1 MRVLLA
7 FLLFPCIV
15 FGQYNPLERSNTF
28 QSDNNPLYWKNKKP
42 NASYWQQDVYYDI
55 KAQLND
61 QADIIEGVLSLEY
74 TNNSPNNLEVLVF
87 HLYQNAFEPGSY
99 ASEFHNRA
107 AKSDTNYQHIVVSD
121 LTVNAQDVRFER
133 DNTILTVRLNS
144 ELLPGEKAEIECAFK
159 TYFGPQ
165 HGRMKMYETFGKK
178 HYNVVHWYP
187 RVSVYDAK
195 FGWTKDQHLGHE
207 FYGDFG
213 AFDVELTLPA
223 NYVLDGTGFLLN
235 RSEVL
240 PDDLMDKLAIEN
252 FKDKPWNSPPSEIL
266 PESDELKTWKFHAEN
281 VHDFAWTA
289 DPHYR
294 IGRQEVQLEN
304 GDKILCVALAQEQHA
319 SGWQNAAEYASQVVQ
334 VYSQDFGSYAYHKMI
349 VADARD
355 GMEYPMLTLDGGK
368 DPSYRGLLA
377 HEIGHNWFFGM
388 VGNNETYRASL
399 DEGFTQFLTSWA
411 LVKLEG
417 DTMHRNDSG
426 SKIDKLFYEA
436 HGTVE
441 RSVYSGYYW
450 SAIARD
456 NSPSLNTHSDK
467 FETRHQYGQ
476 VYSKTGTML
485 YNLQY
490 VLGDELFLD
499 AMSHYFNQWKF
510 CHPYFGDFRRSI
522 IQYTR
527 VDLNWFFDQW
537 LETEEKIDYK
547 IKSVRKLGQDTL
559 RIKLK
564 RRGMQMPLDLR
575 VYNELGTASDF
586 HIPNTDFEK
595 KTDATVLPKWYGWR
609 NFKDT
614 YTVDIPW
621 KEEAGRVEL
630 DPSKR
635 LADVYQLDNYS
646 TLPLSVELNDFKWT
660 SPHQEYEV
668 EWNPIAWYNGYDG
681 VKVGIEFKAH
691 YYATYHKLHGKLMFN
706 SSIAQQTGEFAT
718 EDLSEFNK
726 ISYFIEY
733 VTPLRSIAQK
743 LSIGLET
750 SWIDGL
756 FFNDVYVLKTLPN
769 NKTSFKLGVAS
780 LYRASST
787 DLNYLMYPSLW
798 DEESWNNFGRLITVH
813 NYRYNKSNGRIQS
826 ELRAPLFWSDY
837 SYGFLNVSAVNNN
850 RFSKFNWRTRVF
862 GQIGGGEN
870 WAPESQLY
878 LAGANPEDMMQNPL
892 TRSMG
897 LTPQD
902 FYGYGI
908 STGNFQS
915 GGGLGLRGYNN
926 YLAPGLNSDSLFRY
940 GYDGMSGVAFNTE
953 FEFDD
958 LVRIQGKWKRLV
970 ELKTYLFA
978 DAGIIN
984 INRNDES
991 LEWAKVRMD
1000 AGFGSTLE
1008 IKRWGKLNDWKPLK
1022 IRLDFPLFLN
1032 RVPAGEDYVQFRW
1045 LIGFDRAF

>member
-1 MRVLLA
+1 M
-7 FLLFPCIV
+7 
-15 FGQYNPLERSNTF
+15 
-28 QSDNNPLYWKNKKP
+28 
-42 NASYWQQDVYYDI
+42 
-55 KAQLND
+55 
-61 QADIIEGVLSLEY
+61 
-74 TNNSPNNLEVLVF
+74 
-87 HLYQNAFEPGSY
+87 
-99 ASEFHNRA
+99 
-107 AKSDTNYQHIVVSD
+107 
-121 LTVNAQDVRFER
+121 
-133 DNTILTVRLNS
+133 
-144 ELLPGEKAEIECAFK
+144 
-159 TYFGPQ
+159 
-165 HGRMKMYETFGKK
+165 
-178 HYNVVHWYP
+178 
-187 RVSVYDAK
+187 
-195 FGWTKDQHLGHE
+195 GHE

-527 VDLNWFFDQW
+527 VDLNWFFD
-537 LETEEKIDYK
+537 
-547 IKSVRKLGQDTL
+547 
-559 RIKLK
+559 
-564 RRGMQMPLDLR
+564 
-575 VYNELGTASDF
+575 
-586 HIPNTDFEK
+586 
-595 KTDATVLPKWYGWR
+595 
-609 NFKDT
+609 
-614 YTVDIPW
+614 
-621 KEEAGRVEL
+621 
-630 DPSKR
+630 
-635 LADVYQLDNYS
+635 
-646 TLPLSVELNDFKWT
+646 
-660 SPHQEYEV
+660 
-668 EWNPIAWYNGYDG
+668 
-681 VKVGIEFKAH
+681 
-691 YYATYHKLHGKLMFN
+691 
-706 SSIAQQTGEFAT
+706 
-718 EDLSEFNK
+718 
-726 ISYFIEY
+726 
-733 VTPLRSIAQK
+733 
-743 LSIGLET
+743 
-750 SWIDGL
+750 
-756 FFNDVYVLKTLPN
+756 
-769 NKTSFKLGVAS
+769 
-780 LYRASST
+780 
-787 DLNYLMYPSLW
+787 
-798 DEESWNNFGRLITVH
+798 
-813 NYRYNKSNGRIQS
+813 
-826 ELRAPLFWSDY
+826 
-837 SYGFLNVSAVNNN
+837 
-850 RFSKFNWRTRVF
+850 
-862 GQIGGGEN
+862 
-870 WAPESQLY
+870 
-878 LAGANPEDMMQNPL
+878 
-892 TRSMG
+892 
-897 LTPQD
+897 
-902 FYGYGI
+902 
-908 STGNFQS
+908 
-915 GGGLGLRGYNN
+915 
-926 YLAPGLNSDSLFRY
+926 
-940 GYDGMSGVAFNTE
+940 
-953 FEFDD
+953 
-958 LVRIQGKWKRLV
+958 
-970 ELKTYLFA
+970 
-978 DAGIIN
+978 
-984 INRNDES
+984 
-991 LEWAKVRMD
+991 
-1000 AGFGSTLE
+1000 
-1008 IKRWGKLNDWKPLK
+1008 
-1022 IRLDFPLFLN
+1022 
-1032 RVPAGEDYVQFRW
+1032 
-1045 LIGFDRAF
+1045 